1 MFFWGGDDGISHGM
15 PFLMI
20 LAIYFE
26 FSVQKGKLGIYMGPY
41 MVHIPGSSEGTV
53 TGA

>member
-26 FSVQKGKLGIYMGPY
+26 FSVQKGKLGIYM
-41 MVHIPGSSEGTV
+41 VHIPGSSEGTV